1 MLIIGLTGGIGS
13 GKSEVS
19 RILESLGALIIDA
32 DLIGHESYLP
42 YSEAW
47 HELVSAFGNRILGT
61 KDQIDRKQLSA
72 IVFADS
78 EAMSKLNSI
87 VHPVIL
93 EDIKKRIADH
103 KREGI
108 ATIVIE
114 AALLIEVGW
123 DQLLDE
129 VWIIRSTKEET
140 LQRLGKR
147 DGLSREDVLRRMDR
161 QLPSVESSIRK
172 TIFIDNSS
180 TIAALKQKVGELWNT
195 RVEKGSHQ
203 NG

>member
-19 RILESLGALIIDA
+19 RILESLGALIIYA
-32 DLIGHESYLP
+32 DQIGHESYLP
-42 YSEAW
+42 YSEVW
-47 HELVSAFGNRILGT
+47 YELVSTFGNRVLGAG
-61 KDQIDRKQLSA
+61 DQIDRKQLSA

-78 EAMSKLNSI
+78 KAMSKLNSI
-87 VHPVIL
+87 AHPVIL
-93 EDIKKRIADH
+93 EDIKKRILAHQRD
-103 KREGI
+103 GI

-123 DQLLDE
+123 DKLLDE
-129 VWIIRSTKEET
+129 VWIVRSTKEET

-147 DGLSREDVLRRMDR
+147 DGLSKEDVLRRMDS
-161 QLPSVESSIRK
+161 QIPSVESSIRK

-180 TIAALKQKVGELWNT
+180 TITALKQKVEEVWGT